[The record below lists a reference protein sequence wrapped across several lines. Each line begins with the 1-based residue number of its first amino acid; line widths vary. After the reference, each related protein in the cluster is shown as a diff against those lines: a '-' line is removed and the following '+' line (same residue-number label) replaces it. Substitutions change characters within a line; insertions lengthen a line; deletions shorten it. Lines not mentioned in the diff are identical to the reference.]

1 MSWLGLA
8 AVILALAVLVGMMR
22 WAAKSVDP
30 FDWDD
35 DEQDTKGALSHG
47 RDTLIRVRIIA

>member
-8 AVILALAVLVGMMR
+8 AVILALAVLVAAH

-35 DEQDTKGALSHG
+35 DKQDTKGA
-47 RDTLIRVRIIA
+47 

>member
-8 AVILALAVLVGMMR
+8 AVILALAVLVGMMH

-35 DEQDTKGALSHG
+35 DEQDTKGA
-47 RDTLIRVRIIA
+47 